1 MSIEKNKN
9 YKKEESQRQKEKQ
22 QKAAMNT
29 PAPVEERKPLTGPV
43 EEPANESEKK
53 VFDVLN
59 AMGIPH
65 VSIVKECELRQL
77 SIMSLPR
84 QWRMSFS
91 SVTALSVFLLRI
103 CS

>member
-1 MSIEKNKN
+1 MKQADLSIEKNKN

-43 EEPANESEKK
+43 EEPVNESEKK

-65 VSIVKECELRQL
+65 VSIMKEYEFRLLFITNLLRQ
-77 SIMSLPR
+77 S
-84 QWRMSFS
+84 RM
-91 SVTALSVFLLRI
+91 
-103 CS
+103 